1 MAITYGLPYMG
12 SKNSI
17 AKNLIKQ
24 LPRAENFY
32 DLFCG
37 GGSMAHRAALSGK
50 YKHIYCNDLTGAVEY
65 VERARRGEYDN
76 RRQWVDREY
85 YNKNKNND
93 IFLTFMWSFGNN
105 GRAYMYGAHIE
116 PLKKRLHFAYIENDN
131 SLLKEFYS
139 ANDIPTGHE
148 AVYKYCLEH
157 SAEIINSYIEWYQL
171 KYIGKVVDISKL
183 KQALRADDE
192 RLRNYLIEQR
202 NKNNL
207 KNIDVDKYLGTNGMR
222 SHYFG
227 RSQWEFPT
235 RENYNKLDAIM
246 NWPLSY
252 DEVCG
257 DIVRDELFKLKN
269 LIRLKAQASG
279 KSVNR
284 VFDLKHIECLKRF
297 KDIQNTGT
305 RQWHFS
311 RGSYDDVKIKNN
323 SVIYCDIPYKGTAE
337 YISGAFDYDK
347 FYKWRQSQDNIYISE
362 YNMPAAEFREVYNIE
377 KTVLMSAKGNDK
389 KAIEKLFIPRKN
401 KLHLEEVEQ
410 LTLY

>member
-50 YKHIYCNDLTGAVEY
+50 YKHIYCNDLTVAVEY

-76 RRQWVDREY
+76 RCQWVDREQFI
-85 YNKNKNND
+85 KNKNND
-93 IFLTFMWSFGNN
+93 IFICFMWSFGNN
-105 GRAYMYGAHIE
+105 GKRYMYGKHIE
-116 PLKKRLHFAYIENDN
+116 PLKKRLHFAYIENNN
-131 SLLKEFYS
+131 SLLKEFYI

-148 AVYKYCLEH
+148 AVYKYCLQH
-157 SAEIINSYIEWYQL
+157 SAEIIKSYIEWYQL
-171 KYIGKVVDISKL
+171 KYIGEGVDIQKS
-183 KQALRADDE
+183 KQAMRADDE

-202 NKNNL
+202 NKNKL
-207 KNIDVDKYLGTNGMR
+207 KSIDVDKYLGTKGMR
-222 SHYFG
+222 NHYFG
-227 RSQWEFPT
+227 RSQWEPPT

-257 DIVRDELFKLKN
+257 DIVRNYLLKKLQ
-269 LIRLKAQASG
+269 RLNAQASG
-279 KSVNR
+279 KSVGR
-284 VFDLKHIECLKRF
+284 VFRLQHIEQLKRI
-297 KDIQNTGT
+297 KAIQNTGT

-311 RGSYDDVKIKNN
+311 RGSYEDVKIKNN
-323 SVIYCDIPYKGTAE
+323 SAIYCDIPYKDTAE
-337 YISGAFDYDK
+337 YINGAFDYDK
-347 FYKWRQSQDNIYISE
+347 FYKWRQTQKNIYISE
-362 YNMPAAEFREVYNIE
+362 YNMPAAEFKEVYNIE
-377 KTVLMSAKGNDK
+377 KTVLMSSKSNRI
-389 KAIEKLFIPRKN
+389 KAVEKLFIPRKN
-401 KLHLEEVEQ
+401 KLHFEEVEQ

>member
-1 MAITYGLPYMG
+1 MG

-37 GGSMAHRAALSGK
+37 GGAMAHRRALSGK

-65 VERARRGEYDN
+65 VERARRGEYD

-85 YNKNKNND
+85 FNKNKNND
-93 IFLTFMWSFGNN
+93 IFLTFVWSFGNA
-105 GRAYMYGAHIE
+105 GQHYMYGQHIE
-116 PLKKRLHFAYIENDN
+116 PFKKRLHFAYIENDN

-139 ANDIPTGHE
+139 ANDIPTGYE

-157 SAEIINSYIEWYQL
+157 SAEIINSYIKWYQL
-171 KYIGKVVDISKL
+171 KYIGKVVDIQKL
-183 KQALRADDE
+183 KEAMRADDE

-202 NKNNL
+202 NKNKL
-207 KNIDVDKYLGTNGMR
+207 KNIDIDKYLDTNGMR
-222 SHYFG
+222 GHYFG

-235 RENYNKLDAIM
+235 RENYNKLNAIM

-257 DIVRDELFKLKN
+257 DNVKDKLLKN
-269 LIRLKAQASG
+269 LQSLNAMASG
-279 KSVNR
+279 NASSLFR
-284 VFDLKHIECLKRF
+284 LQHIERLKRF

-311 RGSYDDVKIKNN
+311 RGSYEDVKIKNN
-323 SVIYCDIPYKGTAE
+323 SVIYCDIPYKDTAG
-337 YISGAFDYDK
+337 YIDGAFDYDK
-347 FYKWRQSQDNIYISE
+347 FYKWRQTQNNIYISE
-362 YNMPAAEFREVYNIE
+362 YNMPAAEFKEVYNIE
-377 KTVLMSAKGNDK
+377 KTVLLSAKSKGI
-389 KAIEKLFIPRKN
+389 KAVEKLFIPSKN
-401 KLHLEEVEQ
+401 KLHFQEVEQ

>member
-12 SKNSI
+12 SKNRI

-24 LPRAENFY
+24 LPPTENFY

-37 GGSMAHRAALSGK
+37 GGAMAHRAALSGK

-76 RRQWVDREY
+76 RREWVDREQFI
-85 YNKNKNND
+85 KNKNND
-93 IFLTFMWSFGNN
+93 IFICFMWSFGNN
-105 GRAYMYGAHIE
+105 GRGYIYGKHIE

-148 AVYKYCLEH
+148 AVYKYCLQH
-157 SAEIINSYIEWYQL
+157 STEIINSYIEWYQL
-171 KYIGKVVDISKL
+171 KYIGKVVDIPKL
-183 KQALRADDE
+183 KEDLRADDE

-202 NKNNL
+202 NKNKL
-207 KNIDVDKYLGTNGMR
+207 KNIDVDKYLGTSGMR
-222 SHYFG
+222 GHYFG
-227 RSQWEFPT
+227 RSQWEFPS
-235 RENYNKLDAIM
+235 RENYDKLNAIM

-257 DIVRDELFKLKN
+257 NIERRNLLKN
-269 LIRLKAQASG
+269 LQALNAMASG
-279 KSVNR
+279 KSAAG
-284 VFDLKHIECLKRF
+284 VFRLQHIEWLKRF
-297 KDIQNTGT
+297 KGIQNTGAT
-305 RQWHFS
+305 EWHFS
-311 RGSYDDVKIKNN
+311 RGNYDDVKIKNN
-323 SVIYCDIPYKGTAE
+323 SVIYCDIPYKGTTE

-347 FYKWRQSQDNIYISE
+347 FYKWRQTQNNIYISE

-377 KTVLMSAKGNDK
+377 KTVLMSSKSHGI
-389 KAIEKLFIPRKN
+389 KAVEKLFIPRKN
-401 KLHLEEVEQ
+401 KLHFQEVEQ

>member
-37 GGSMAHRAALSGK
+37 GGSMAHRRALSGK

-76 RRQWVDREY
+76 RREWVDCEEFI
-85 YNKNKNND
+85 KNKNND
-93 IFLTFMWSFGNN
+93 VFLTFVWSFGNN
-105 GRAYMYGAHIE
+105 GQRYMYGQHIE

-139 ANDIPTGHE
+139 ANDISTGHE
-148 AVYKYCLEH
+148 AVYKYCLQH
-157 SAEIINSYIEWYQL
+157 SAEIINSYIKWYQL
-171 KYIGKVVDISKL
+171 KYIGEVVNIQKL
-183 KQALRADDE
+183 KEDLRADDE

-202 NKNNL
+202 NKNKL

-222 SHYFG
+222 GHYFG

-257 DIVRDELFKLKN
+257 DNVKDDLLKKIQALN
-269 LIRLKAQASG
+269 AMASG
-279 KSVNR
+279 KSAAGAFR
-284 VFDLKHIECLKRF
+284 LQHIDRLKRF
-297 KDIQNTGT
+297 KYIQNTGT

-311 RGSYDDVKIKNN
+311 RGSYEDVKIKNN
-323 SVIYCDIPYKGTAE
+323 SVIYCDIPYRNTTE
-337 YISGAFDYDK
+337 YISDAFDYDK
-347 FYKWRQSQDNIYISE
+347 FYKWRQTQNNIYISE

-377 KTVLMSAKGNDK
+377 KTVLMSAKGHDK
-389 KAIEKLFIPRKN
+389 KAVEKLFIPRKN
-401 KLHLEEVEQ
+401 KLHFQEVEQ

>member
-1 MAITYGLPYMG
+1 
-12 SKNSI
+12 
-17 AKNLIKQ
+17 
-24 LPRAENFY
+24 
-32 DLFCG
+32 
-37 GGSMAHRAALSGK
+37 
-50 YKHIYCNDLTGAVEY
+50 
-65 VERARRGEYDN
+65 
-76 RRQWVDREY
+76 
-85 YNKNKNND
+85 
-93 IFLTFMWSFGNN
+93 MWSFGNN
-105 GRAYMYGAHIE
+105 GQRYMYGEHIE

-148 AVYKYCLEH
+148 AAYKYCLQH

-171 KYIGKVVDISKL
+171 KYIGKVVDIQKL
-183 KQALRADDE
+183 KEDIRADDE

-202 NKNNL
+202 NKNKL
-207 KNIDVDKYLGTNGMR
+207 KNIDVDKYLGTKGMR

-235 RENYNKLDAIM
+235 RENYNKLNDIM

-257 DIVRDELFKLKN
+257 DNTKDNLLKN
-269 LIRLKAQASG
+269 
-279 KSVNR
+279 
-284 VFDLKHIECLKRF
+284 
-297 KDIQNTGT
+297 IQNTGT

-323 SVIYCDIPYKGTAE
+323 SVIYCDIPYKGTTE

-347 FYKWRQSQDNIYISE
+347 FYKWRQTQKSIYISE
-362 YNMPAAEFREVYNIE
+362 YNMPVAEFKEAYNIE
-377 KTVLMSAKGNDK
+377 KTVLLSSKSNSI
-389 KAIEKLFIPRKN
+389 KAVEKLFIPRKN